1 MAFMGRGRRALQ
13 GAEHEKSDISQLAST
28 TFLAL
33 YVAFEKFQSDLF
45 LAYLNRDFSQYQSG
59 IEAKIS
65 ASIRDKYGQGVESRT
80 SFTSVK
86 HIRVS
91 DLEGIVDPTGWNLT
105 FRDTGMMKERAD
117 QWLVQNHASRIK
129 GLSDHD
135 ARLIDTAKSIR
146 DFIAYGSAS
155 SKERMNQSLSTIAQ
169 GSHNQ
174 FLGRGVQNVHN
185 VGAFLKAVFDGRT
198 RIGAYS
204 DRLRDIARRM

>member
-1 MAFMGRGRRALQ
+1 MGRGRRALQ
-13 GAEHEKSDISQLAST
+13 GAEREKSDISQLAST

-45 LAYLNRDFSQYQSG
+45 LAYLNRDFSQYQSDLG
-59 IEAKIS
+59 AEIS
-65 ASIRDKYGQGVESRT
+65 SSVRKKHGSWAENRI

-86 HIRVS
+86 HIKVS
-91 DLEGIVDPTGWNLT
+91 DLESIVDPTGWNLT
-105 FRDTGMMKERAD
+105 FQSTSVMKEKAN
-117 QWLVQNHASRIK
+117 QWLAQSYAMRIK

-146 DFIAYGSAS
+146 DFIAHGSES
-155 SKERMNQSLSTIAQ
+155 SKERMNHELSKVAK

-174 FLGRGVQNVHN
+174 FLGRGPQKIHN
-185 VGAFLKAVFDGRT
+185 IGAFLKAIFDGKS

-204 DRLRDIARRM
+204 DRLRDIAKRM